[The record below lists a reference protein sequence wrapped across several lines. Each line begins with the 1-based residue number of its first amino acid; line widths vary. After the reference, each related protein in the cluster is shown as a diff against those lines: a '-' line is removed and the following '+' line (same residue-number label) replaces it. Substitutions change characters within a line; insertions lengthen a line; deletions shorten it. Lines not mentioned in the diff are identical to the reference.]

1 MSLQRL
7 NGRQQLQLEDVKRR
21 FGSDLVGCFAA
32 AAAVVVA
39 AAVVG
44 ESVAGAVDAAVV
56 VGVAGGFD
64 LAEL

>member
-7 NGRQQLQLEDVKRR
+7 DGRQQLQLEDVKRR

-32 AAAVVVA
+32 AAAVVA